1 MTKSNEAY
9 STKTFINSILQLSFA
24 EKHYVSRENLNRIAY
39 IVAEEYYRATGSSI
53 ISEGFDFSTI
63 SPSLN
68 SVNRFYCRS
77 IEQNH
82 IEHYMHEDEEIVVFI
97 NDPVFQKIAK
107 NVWWETKAMPLT
119 LLAMKVRGYQQ
130 KHALLA
136 G

>member
-1 MTKSNEAY
+1 MTESNEAY

-53 ISEGFDFSTI
+53 ISESFDFSTI
-63 SPSLN
+63 LPSLN

-77 IEQNH
+77 IEQNY
-82 IEHYMHEDEEIVVFI
+82 IEHYMHEDEERLVFI
-97 NDPVFQKIAK
+97 NDPVFQKIVK
-107 NVWWETKAMPLT
+107 NVWRETKAMPLT
-119 LLAMKVRGYQQ
+119 LLVMKVRGYQ
-130 KHALLA
+130 KEHTLLA